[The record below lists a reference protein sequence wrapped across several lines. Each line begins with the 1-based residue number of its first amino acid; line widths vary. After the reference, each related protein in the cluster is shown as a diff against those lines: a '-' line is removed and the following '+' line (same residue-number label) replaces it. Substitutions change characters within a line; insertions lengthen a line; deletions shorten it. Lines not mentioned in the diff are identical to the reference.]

1 MIRRPP
7 RSTLFP
13 YTTLFRSLVEL
24 AQPSPYASILPRFT
38 KTADWRNHADSPT
51 LGNLFQ
57 ALNDGCVK
65 RYRAR
70 RIVLCLLL
78 AHANYAL
85 LPVHLLPSQLLCF
98 ARPATSSV
106 NKESE
111 RPQTL
116 WKFVEQFRELLGLA
130 EALTCWWLLQFWNF
144 RNDETTF
151 MIFGE

>member
-13 YTTLFRSLVEL
+13 YTTLFRSRLVEL

-38 KTADWRNHADSPT
+38 KTADWKNHADSPT

-70 RIVLCLLL
+70 RDRKSTRLNSSHSQISYAVFCLKKKTYR
-78 AHANYAL
+78 N
-85 LPVHLLPSQLLCF
+85 
-98 ARPATSSV
+98 TS
-106 NKESE
+106 ESY
-111 RPQTL
+111 
-116 WKFVEQFRELLGLA
+116 V
-130 EALTCWWLLQFWNF
+130 
-144 RNDETTF
+144 
-151 MIFGE
+151 